1 MENTFRFSVVSVF
14 CGAGGSSLG
23 YEQAGGKVLLAVDN
37 WPSAVETYRMNF
49 PETPTFAYD
58 IAKLSVEECCRLA
71 QVLPGQLGIL
81 DGSPPCQGFSMIG
94 GHDFAD
100 RRNRLYEEFVRLLRG
115 LRPKAFVMENVS
127 GMVKGHNKL
136 IFADCL
142 RAMKHAGYRVRARLL
157 NVAYFGVPQDRR
169 RIIFVGVREDLGIE
183 PCHPRRR
190 GNRGRSARRSDWSAT
205 VRSSR
210 TTSSATA
217 TPGAAS
223 NQPCPALTKHA
234 PLLVLDGD
242 VRPLTPTE
250 CGVLSG
256 FPADFR
262 WGRSAHRLIGNAVPP
277 PFMRAIAEHVR
288 DNVLGVVDSGRHDSS
303 AVHAAPETPT
313 AGESEHGSVARRARC
328 TECPEKE
335 HLQTDALILLLEIH
349 AVPADASRHLGK
361 AEGRVRLQRGRM
373 RLARQP
379 SAASVLHRSGRRVE
393 TGLGQ
398 RNSLLSPAFRRKNRA
413 LGGEGVPFAVLDRH
427 AAARLHAYK
436 IFSPLHQRQSEV

>member
-1 MENTFRFSVVSVF
+1 MENTFRFSVVSAF

-157 NVAYFGVPQDRR
+157 NVAYFGVPQERR

-183 PCHPRRR
+183 PCHPRAQGEPRTVR
-190 GNRGRSARRSDWSAT
+190 QALGLVGDGAQVGQPVPQPRPLAQPRPAVPGAHETRSVAGARR
-205 VRSSR
+205 R
-210 TTSSATA
+210 
-217 TPGAAS
+217 
-223 NQPCPALTKHA
+223 
-234 PLLVLDGD
+234 
-242 VRPLTPTE
+242 RP
-250 CGVLSG
+250 
-256 FPADFR
+256 PADADGMWRPQRFPR
-262 WGRSAHRLIGNAVPP
+262 RLQVGAVGAQTHRQRRPA
-277 PFMRAIAEHVR
+277 
-288 DNVLGVVDSGRHDSS
+288 S
-303 AVHAAPETPT
+303 VHA
-313 AGESEHGSVARRARC
+313 HHRRAR
-328 TECPEKE
+328 KG
-335 HLQTDALILLLEIH
+335 Q
-349 AVPADASRHLGK
+349 
-361 AEGRVRLQRGRM
+361 
-373 RLARQP
+373 
-379 SAASVLHRSGRRVE
+379 RSGSR
-393 TGLGQ
+393 G
-398 RNSLLSPAFRRKNRA
+398 
-413 LGGEGVPFAVLDRH
+413 
-427 AAARLHAYK
+427 
-436 IFSPLHQRQSEV
+436 

>member
-1 MENTFRFSVVSVF
+1 
-14 CGAGGSSLG
+14 
-23 YEQAGGKVLLAVDN
+23 
-37 WPSAVETYRMNF
+37 MNF

-142 RAMKHAGYRVRARLL
+142 KELKASGYRVRARLL
-157 NVAYFGVPQDRR
+157 NVAYFGVPQARK

-183 PCHPRRR
+183 PSHPRAQ
-190 GNRGRSARRSDWSAT
+190 GAPQT
-205 VRSSR
+205 VRQ
-210 TTSSATA
+210 ALGLLGE
-217 TPGAAS
+217 GAIKS
-223 NQPCPALTKHA
+223 DNQFRNRDPWRSIDQPCPALTKHA

-250 CGVLSG
+250 CGVLNG

-262 WGRSAHRLIGNAVPP
+262 WGKSAHRLIGNAVPP
-277 PFMRAIAEHVR
+277 RFMRALAEHVR
-288 DNVLGVVDSGRHDSS
+288 DNVLGRQ
-303 AVHAAPETPT
+303 TPT
-313 AGESEHGSVARRARC
+313 ETLSRKA
-328 TECPEKE
+328 
-335 HLQTDALILLLEIH
+335 IL
-349 AVPADASRHLGK
+349 S
-361 AEGRVRLQRGRM
+361 
-373 RLARQP
+373 
-379 SAASVLHRSGRRVE
+379 
-393 TGLGQ
+393 
-398 RNSLLSPAFRRKNRA
+398 
-413 LGGEGVPFAVLDRH
+413 
-427 AAARLHAYK
+427 
-436 IFSPLHQRQSEV
+436 